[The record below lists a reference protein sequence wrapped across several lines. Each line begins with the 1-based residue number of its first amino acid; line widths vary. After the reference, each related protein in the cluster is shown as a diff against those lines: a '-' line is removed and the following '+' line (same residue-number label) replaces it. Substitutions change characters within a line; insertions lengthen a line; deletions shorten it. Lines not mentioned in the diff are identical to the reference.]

1 MTQKLG
7 VMTFSK
13 KVKQNPEALQLMN
26 GDLKKTYKRNVSVPT
41 YPQKFDRIRLIFDEG
56 KKA

>member
-1 MTQKLG
+1 
-7 VMTFSK
+7 MTFSK

-26 GDLKKTYKRNVSVPT
+26 GGLKNVSVPT